1 MVPSLTPEKAR
12 SLDPDDLR
20 TAVQAFDSA
29 VATLGGGSSAP
40 HEVRYELA
48 RFIIERSLDG
58 ERDTERLHAGAV
70 EYARLSARKIA

>member
-1 MVPSLTPEKAR
+1 MVPSSTSQRAR

-29 VATLGGGSSAP
+29 VATLGRGSFDP
-40 HEVRYELA
+40 CTVRHEVA

-58 ERDTERLHAGAV
+58 ERDAERLHAGAV
-70 EYARLSARKIA
+70 EYARLSAWKIA